1 MTRAALRWPMIAA
14 GAAVA
19 GWSALQFRLA
29 DWPIYVVYALLSV
42 LLFRFYVEVLPT
54 LVLPV
59 PGLAL
64 TIGFLYVGGPP
75 IIVLRLAEPVLASGV
90 RALVPARWRDRL
102 VGASVGRAG
111 AVASLF
117 WIREWSGRSEERR

>member
-1 MTRAALRWPMIAA
+1 MRGTALRAPLIVA
-14 GAAVA
+14 GAAVTV
-19 GWSALQFRLA
+19 WSVLQFRLA

-42 LLFRFYVEVLPT
+42 VLFRFYVEVLPDMH
-54 LVLPV
+54 LPV

-75 IIVLRLAEPVLASGV
+75 IIVLRLAEPVLASAL

-102 VGASVGRAG
+102 VGASVGGAG

-117 WIREWSGRSEERR
+117 WIKE